1 MKTWK
6 AKYAGM
12 KDTGHG
18 MQHHF
23 YKKDGGQ
30 NGYNGNIQID
40 ASDGDWC
47 EITVDDQNPN
57 GWMLTAAKKLPS
69 GGFGGKGFKAQ
80 PYHPETFVSNV
91 VGSAIQA
98 GVIKQPSE
106 LRGWAAEAF
115 KIVKGIQGQA
125 KPAEAQSASQPAQ
138 QQPAQQPV
146 QQPPMNN
153 QAAGPVG
160 DFDDDI
166 PF

>member
-30 NGYNGNIQID
+30 NGYNGNVQITGK
-40 ASDGDWC
+40 DGDWC
-47 EITVDDQNPN
+47 EITVDDEN
-57 GWMLTAAKKLPS
+57 GWQLISAKVLPAT
-69 GGFGGKGFKAQ
+69 GFGGKGGYKPQ

-91 VGSAIQA
+91 VASAIQA
-98 GVIKQPSE
+98 GIIKQPGDI
-106 LRGWAAEAF
+106 RAWAGAAYL
-115 KIVKGIQGQA
+115 VVSGIQGA
-125 KPAEAQSASQPAQ
+125 KQKETPQTAPQQAQ
-138 QQPAQQPV
+138 QQSNQQEPAQRVIDP
-146 QQPPMNN
+146 
-153 QAAGPVG
+153 